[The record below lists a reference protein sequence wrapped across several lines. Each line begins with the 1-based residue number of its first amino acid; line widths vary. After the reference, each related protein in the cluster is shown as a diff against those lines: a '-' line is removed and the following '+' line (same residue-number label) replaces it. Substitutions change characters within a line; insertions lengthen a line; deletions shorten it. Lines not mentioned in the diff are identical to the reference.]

1 MGDFGQRDALPL
13 RRELS
18 SQSHEYAHQFDMSP
32 EAVAVRA
39 AAERERSRIATE
51 VAARSPGPASG
62 SANELQFNMDGGKKR
77 TKKRAVRRKRSYK
90 KSKRSYKKSKR
101 SYKKSK
107 RGGATAEMITFNI
120 VKGNS
125 DDLLLEVQLEPTQT
139 GKDLYERVTEWLDH
153 HPDMLTPA
161 EKFGQRKLVT
171 EMDIE
176 VIYTDNLSKF
186 QSPTR
191 LILSIIPEGSSKP
204 HGRGRGPEPAPA
216 PAGV

>member
-1 MGDFGQRDALPL
+1 MGDFGQGDALPL
-13 RRELS
+13 NRELS
-18 SQSHEYAHQFDMSP
+18 SQSHEYAHQFDRSP

-51 VAARSPGPASG
+51 VATRSSGAASG
-62 SANELQFNMDGGKKR
+62 STDEELQFNMDGAGKKR

-107 RGGATAEMITFNI
+107 RGGATAPMITFNI

-125 DDLLLEVQLEPTQT
+125 DDPLLAVELEPNQT
-139 GKDLYERVTEWLDH
+139 GNDLYERVTAWLDH

-161 EKFGQRKLVT
+161 EKIGQRKLVT
-171 EMDIE
+171 VNDVE
-176 VIYTDNLSKF
+176 VKYADNLSKF
-186 QSPTR
+186 QSPTK
-191 LILSIIPEGSSKP
+191 LILSIIPEGSSRR
-204 HGRGRGPEPAPA
+204 HGRGQGPGPG
-216 PAGV
+216 AGA

>member
-1 MGDFGQRDALPL
+1 MGDFGQGDALPL

-39 AAERERSRIATE
+39 AARSSGA
-51 VAARSPGPASG
+51 ASG
-62 SANELQFNMDGGKKR
+62 STDEELQFNMDGAGKKR

-204 HGRGRGPEPAPA
+204 HGRGQGPAPVPA
-216 PAGV
+216 HAGV